1 MNDDF
6 ETLPAHLKEELT
18 KLDMSKPILLERD
31 FENLIDSEIDRRIE
45 AKNQSDKKT
54 DKNTDN
60 QRKSIHG
67 GMFETINTEIAFQ
80 FQQAFNHK
88 TITLDMGKMDNDWV
102 YDHDLGGFENFDL
115 DGFQLNFS
123 DALEV
128 INVEFLVETVLTKLK
143 LSQKKYKSHKRW
155 IIEAIF
161 EAVIDLKLKQSFIS
175 LLMKTSIRDTRYAYW
190 TGRNNRTNEKITRHM
205 RRLQILAEE
214 YKCLYYG

>member
-1 MNDDF
+1 MSKAVFENFIERLVELRESGLSQDDLFNRLSRLIHFTLMNDDF
-6 ETLPAHLKEELT
+6 ETLSAHLKEELT

-128 INVEFLVETVLTKLK
+128 INVEFLIETLLTKQTQPK
-143 LSQKKYKSHKRW
+143 
-155 IIEAIF
+155 E
-161 EAVIDLKLKQSFIS
+161 V
-175 LLMKTSIRDTRYAYW
+175 
-190 TGRNNRTNEKITRHM
+190 
-205 RRLQILAEE
+205 QIP
-214 YKCLYYG
+214 